1 MTLISS
7 KIKLKKICSLQ
18 NVLRSMFCNAF
29 YQQPD
34 TKRGVEEERSLCS
47 TFMLSQNLL
56 MRISFFDLFA
66 GLSFRRE
73 ASIYNLYF
81 IYTLNNILYF
91 KDNYTCTIVLIVHTC
106 R

>member
-1 MTLISS
+1 MFFA
-7 KIKLKKICSLQ
+7 KCVAKY
-18 NVLRSMFCNAF
+18 VLHTFCNAF

-66 GLSFRRE
+66 GLSFRLSTRGKH
-73 ASIYNLYF
+73 I
-81 IYTLNNILYF
+81 
-91 KDNYTCTIVLIVHTC
+91 
-106 R
+106 